1 MPYENNEDNEDKFIK
16 AVSKR
21 ITKLRTDKR
30 WSQEKLAEK
39 MCVERKSISRY
50 ETGKTEMS
58 IYVLAKY
65 VKIFNVSPNYILF
78 GNDTDMISKR
88 KLIDYIM
95 KN

>member
-1 MPYENNEDNEDKFIK
+1 MSYEINENEFIK

-21 ITKLRTDKR
+21 ITKLRRDKG
-30 WSQEKLAEK
+30 WSQEELADK

-65 VKIFNVSPNYILF
+65 IKIFNASPSYILF

-88 KLIDYIM
+88 KLIALIM
-95 KN
+95 EN